1 MFRFTTD
8 GSVLDAGF
16 AMCVVST
23 STTPPELGNTD
34 QIDAQGDLTE
44 MPTAYPTRYPTKT
57 NANRWVIT
65 SSSNQNVCHA
75 TVTEDGNCILDDPND
90 AVNYNNYEECNFEWA
105 GDAATAYAERFD
117 LEANFA
123 CVWDHLSF
131 NGVKYC
137 GTGGYL
143 RSLPSSFD
151 VVSGTAFQF
160 KTDYSV
166 TKPGFKICVRET
178 GNRGSNCVDGDFVK
192 PIGWVGAGKGNQFCN
207 IWKCDQK
214 GDGAAFTKQAKT
226 CSIEEHGNSFCSHTS
241 CTFETNTESGN
252 VKVINVRSD
261 HRETVGGY
269 HKCGFARHA
278 MQGGFQDNESGA
290 HLDTDNKGGNVNR
303 PACDCICFGM
313 DSNEVPAAL
322 RLTAP
327 RRQDVSGFERTLNEI
342 SGLFA
347 FLQSQTNTLGLH
359 DVWEVP
365 LAGSSDCQM
374 YVSGDD
380 LCVADSGGA
389 NAQYGNS
396 ETCVFKLKVEAQ
408 VEVRQFNTE
417 VYFDNMY
424 ISENGASET
433 THSGTTAGGESWSS
447 FRPDDQ
453 LDSTVRP
460 ANTMFRFTTDVS
472 VLDAGFAM
480 CVVSTPST
488 GIDVSGDRVVADAHD
503 ATTDA
508 NAFDTA
514 HNSNNLYSQHA
525 HNNAPANYP
534 GAHTQVASR
543 THSSPTGDAQTVTE
557 TLSTAETTNYNENDH
572 TYAGQRVAHVHID
585 S

>member
-8 GSVLDAGF
+8 VSVLDAGF

-23 STTPPELGNTD
+23 AGASISGNTD

-44 MPTAYPTRYPTKT
+44 MPTAFPTNYPTKT
-57 NANRWVIT
+57 NFPT
-65 SSSNQNVCHA
+65 S
-75 TVTEDGNCILDDPND
+75 G
-90 AVNYNNYEECNFEWA
+90 
-105 GDAATAYAERFD
+105 
-117 LEANFA
+117 
-123 CVWDHLSF
+123 
-131 NGVKYC
+131 
-137 GTGGYL
+137 
-143 RSLPSSFD
+143 
-151 VVSGTAFQF
+151 
-160 KTDYSV
+160 
-166 TKPGFKICVRET
+166 
-178 GNRGSNCVDGDFVK
+178 RGSNCVDGDFVK
-192 PIGWVGAGKGNQFCN
+192 PIGWVGAGNGNQFCN

-226 CSIEEHGNSFCSHTS
+226 CSIEEHGSSFCSHTS
-241 CTFETNTESGN
+241 CEFKTNTESGN

-389 NAQYGNS
+389 NGQYGNF

-417 VYFDNMY
+417 TYFDNME
-424 ISENGASET
+424 ISENGQFTDQS
-433 THSGTTAGGESWSS
+433 THSGTTAGGEISWQTY
-447 FRPDDQ
+447 RPDDQ
-453 LDSTVRP
+453 LDSTIRP

-488 GIDVSGDRVVADAHD
+488 SGIDVSGDRVVADAHD

-514 HNSNNLYSQHA
+514 HNSNNLYTQHA